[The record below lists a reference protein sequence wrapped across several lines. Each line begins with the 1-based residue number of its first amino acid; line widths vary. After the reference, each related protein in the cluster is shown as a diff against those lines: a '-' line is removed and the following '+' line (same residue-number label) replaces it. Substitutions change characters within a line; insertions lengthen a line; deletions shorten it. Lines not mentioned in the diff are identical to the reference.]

1 MFAFVCVLD
10 CLRLVLVVC
19 TKCAICPVRL
29 LARSLVRL
37 SDDSMR
43 RYHLKFNSIKCS
55 TGSTFYSIYLA
66 NCVCI
71 RVLSDVK
78 TAILSLAASV
88 FFAPSLL
95 LLLFICWFALSFFFF
110 HFVASPMF
118 IIANIFFGSH
128 SSMQPLW
135 QCCIECR
142 LRTSTYWIMFNGR
155 LFFSLCLASLQPWI

>member
-1 MFAFVCVLD
+1 MHHAIECDLLRAFFDYISNGCSVYISPSVSLIKIHVRVSMFAFVCVLD

-19 TKCAICPVRL
+19 AKCAICSVHL

-71 RVLSDVK
+71 RVLSDVQ

-88 FFAPSLL
+88 FLL
-95 LLLFICWFALSFFFF
+95 HRCCCCFFSSVGLL
-110 HFVASPMF
+110 
-118 IIANIFFGSH
+118 
-128 SSMQPLW
+128 
-135 QCCIECR
+135 CR
-142 LRTSTYWIMFNGR
+142 F
-155 LFFSLCLASLQPWI
+155 FFSLWHRQCSS